1 MLEKLA
7 AWKNSSHPIS
17 HRLPNTTERK
27 PKFSSRKRF
36 MNSPAPTTPNHSERK
51 TIMKKLIATVVTIVM
66 LGIAP
71 IATAT
76 PAQAR
81 GGEGWWPQTTKPNA

>member
-1 MLEKLA
+1 
-7 AWKNSSHPIS
+7 
-17 HRLPNTTERK
+17 
-27 PKFSSRKRF
+27 
-36 MNSPAPTTPNHSERK
+36 
-51 TIMKKLIATVVTIVM
+51 MKKIIATIVTIIM

-81 GGEGWWPQTTKPNA
+81 GGEGWWPQTTKPKPTCPQVEKVGRFFRVIECNPNA

>member
-1 MLEKLA
+1 
-7 AWKNSSHPIS
+7 
-17 HRLPNTTERK
+17 
-27 PKFSSRKRF
+27 
-36 MNSPAPTTPNHSERK
+36 
-51 TIMKKLIATVVTIVM
+51 MKKLITTIVTIVM

-81 GGEGWWPQTTKPNA
+81 GGEGWWPQIVVDPKPTCPQVEKVDRFFRVIECNPNA

>member
-1 MLEKLA
+1 
-7 AWKNSSHPIS
+7 
-17 HRLPNTTERK
+17 
-27 PKFSSRKRF
+27 
-36 MNSPAPTTPNHSERK
+36 
-51 TIMKKLIATVVTIVM
+51 MKKIITTIVTIIM

-81 GGEGWWPQTTKPNA
+81 GGEGWWPQTTKPTKRGGEGWWPQSQTR

>member
-1 MLEKLA
+1 
-7 AWKNSSHPIS
+7 
-17 HRLPNTTERK
+17 
-27 PKFSSRKRF
+27 
-36 MNSPAPTTPNHSERK
+36 
-51 TIMKKLIATVVTIVM
+51 MKKLITAIITIIT

-81 GGEGWWPQTTKPNA
+81 GGEGWWPQTTKPTKRGGEGWWPQIVVDPKPTCPQVEKAGRFFRVKECNPNV